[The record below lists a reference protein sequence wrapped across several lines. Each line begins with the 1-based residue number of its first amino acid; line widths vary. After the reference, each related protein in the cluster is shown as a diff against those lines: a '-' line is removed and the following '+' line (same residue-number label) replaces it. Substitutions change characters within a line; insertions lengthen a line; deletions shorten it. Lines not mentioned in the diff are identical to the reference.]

1 MKLNNTISVALIALL
16 TLGMGTAMAA
26 STEATETMKKETMET
41 MDGEMKKDSMAK
53 MDEMKAEGM
62 SKMDGEMKSETM
74 EKMDEMKKDG
84 MEKMDGEMNK
94 EHKKKA
100 MMDS

>member
-16 TLGMGTAMAA
+16 TLGTGTAMAA
-26 STEATETMKKETMET
+26 STEATEMMKKET

-53 MDEMKAEGM
+53 MDEMKTEGK

-84 MEKMDGEMNK
+84 MEKMDSEMNK